1 MKGCLKR
8 VGCLVVIV
16 AIVLVISVVY
26 GIRIPFVGDV
36 MSRVTPTAPGAV
48 PAIDA
53 TKTSVNSGWQPLT
66 AADAQRGQVAVQSLG
81 RQSGPVFANLSPA
94 EVASY
99 IFMVVAKQLP
109 PSAKDA
115 EAAVIGDRLY
125 VRSEV
130 ELKDFGG
137 SKSLGP
143 LGMLLGERD
152 SVRFG
157 GTINML
163 KPGLGEFLVQEVKLG
178 RIDLPSALIPRILT
192 QMKRGKPVEGISR
205 NGLPMV
211 MPAYISDVR
220 ISNGK
225 ITLYKSVR

>member
-1 MKGCLKR
+1 MRGFFRRLGCLLIILLILLAVWYWYAR
-8 VGCLVVIV
+8 VPTT
-16 AIVLVISVVY
+16 SSTTTSTT
-26 GIRIPFVGDV
+26 VG
-36 MSRVTPTAPGAV
+36 SA
-48 PAIDA
+48 
-53 TKTSVNSGWQPLT
+53 TSVSSGWQPLT
-66 AADAQRGQVAVQSLG
+66 AGDADRGRAAVQSLG
-81 RQSGPVFANLSPA
+81 RQSGPVFANLTAA
-94 EVASY
+94 EAASY
-99 IFMVVAKQLP
+99 IFTVVAKQLP
-109 PSAKDA
+109 PSAQNA
-115 EAAVIGDRLY
+115 QAAIIGNRLY
-125 VRSEV
+125 VRSDV

-143 LGMLLGERD
+143 LGVLLGDRD

-178 RIDLPSALIPRILT
+178 RFEVPNALVPRILT
-192 QMKRGKPVEGISR
+192 QMKRGKQPEGISQ

>member
-8 VGCLVVIV
+8 AGCLVVIILLV
-16 AIVLVISVVY
+16 AVWY
-26 GIRIPFVGDV
+26 WYA
-36 MSRVTPTAPGAV
+36 RVERPAAATAP
-48 PAIDA
+48 A
-53 TKTSVNSGWQPLT
+53 TASTATSVSSGWHPLS
-66 AADAQRGQVAVQSLG
+66 AADAERGRLAVQSLE
-81 RQSGPVFANLSPA
+81 RQSGPVFANLTPA
-94 EVASY
+94 EAASY

-109 PSAKDA
+109 PSAKNA
-115 EAAVIGDRLY
+115 EAAIIGDRLY

-130 ELKDFGG
+130 DLKDFGG
-137 SKSLGP
+137 AKSLGP

-152 SVRFG
+152 SVRLG

-163 KPGLGEFLVQEVKLG
+163 RPGLAEFLVQEVKLG
-178 RIDLPSALIPRILT
+178 KIEVPTALIPRLLT
-192 QMKRGKPVEGISR
+192 QMKKAKTVEGISQ

-211 MPAYISDVR
+211 MPPYISDVR

>member
-1 MKGCLKR
+1 MKGFFR
-8 VGCLVVIV
+8 RIGCLALAI
-16 AIVLVISVVY
+16 AIV
-26 GIRIPFVGDV
+26 GIWYWYA
-36 MSRVTPTAPGAV
+36 RVETPSGATPTATAGGTA
-48 PAIDA
+48 
-53 TKTSVNSGWQPLT
+53 TSVNTGWQPLT
-66 AADAQRGQVAVQSLG
+66 AGDAERGRVAVQSLG
-81 RQSGPVFANLSPA
+81 RQSGPVFANLTPA
-94 EVASY
+94 EAASY
-99 IFMVVAKQLP
+99 IFLVVAKQLP
-109 PSAKDA
+109 PSAKNA
-115 EAAVIGDRLY
+115 EAEIVGDRLY

-137 SKSLGP
+137 SKALGP

-152 SVRFG
+152 SVRLG
-157 GTINML
+157 GTINMI

-178 RIDLPSALIPRILT
+178 RLDVPTSLIPRLLT
-192 QMKRGKPVEGISR
+192 QMKRGKQVEGVSQ

>member
-8 VGCLVVIV
+8 AGCLVIILVLIALWYWYARV
-16 AIVLVISVVY
+16 DRPAAI
-26 GIRIPFVGDV
+26 
-36 MSRVTPTAPGAV
+36 TAS
-48 PAIDA
+48 A
-53 TKTSVNSGWQPLT
+53 TGTAATATSVSSGWQPLT
-66 AADAQRGQVAVQSLG
+66 ASDAERGRVAVQSLE

-94 EVASY
+94 EAASY
-99 IFMVVAKQLP
+99 IFTVLAKQLP
-109 PSAKDA
+109 PSAKNA
-115 EAAVIGDRLY
+115 QASIIGDRLY

-137 SKSLGP
+137 TKALGP

-163 KPGLGEFLVQEVKLG
+163 RPGLAEFLVQELKLG
-178 RIDLPSALIPRILT
+178 RIEVPTTLIPRLLT
-192 QMKRGKPVEGISR
+192 QMKRGKTIPGISQ

-211 MPAYISDVR
+211 MPPYISDVR

>member
-8 VGCLVVIV
+8 AGCLVI
-16 AIVLVISVVY
+16 ILVLVALWY
-26 GIRIPFVGDV
+26 WYA
-36 MSRVTPTAPGAV
+36 RVDSPAAITAPTTGT
-48 PAIDA
+48 A
-53 TKTSVNSGWQPLT
+53 TTATSVSSGWQPLT
-66 AADAQRGQVAVQSLG
+66 TSDAERGRVAVQSLE
-81 RQSGPVFANLSPA
+81 RQSGPVFANLTPA
-94 EVASY
+94 EAASY
-99 IFMVVAKQLP
+99 IFTVLAKQLP
-109 PSAKDA
+109 PSAKNA
-115 EAAVIGDRLY
+115 QASIIGDRLY

-137 SKSLGP
+137 TKALGP
-143 LGMLLGERD
+143 VGMLLGERD

-163 KPGLGEFLVQEVKLG
+163 RPGLAEFLVQELKLG
-178 RIDLPSALIPRILT
+178 RIEVPTTLIPRLLT
-192 QMKRGKPVEGISR
+192 EMKKGKTVPGISQ

-211 MPAYISDVR
+211 MPPYISDVR